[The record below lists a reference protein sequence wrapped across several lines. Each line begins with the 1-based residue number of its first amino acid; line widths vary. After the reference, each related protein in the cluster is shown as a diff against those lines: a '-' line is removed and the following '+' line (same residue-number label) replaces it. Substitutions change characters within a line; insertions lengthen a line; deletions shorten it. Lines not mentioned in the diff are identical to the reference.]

1 MTGFKKRVVSA
12 TFWSVSG
19 QVLQQSL
26 RLISNLFLTRL
37 LVPEMFG
44 VMAVTTVIIIG
55 LTQLSD
61 VGITQKIIQSK
72 HGDNISFLN
81 MAWTLQIL
89 QGFFI
94 SLIILFV
101 SGSLYYSQQM
111 GFLNIG
117 SAYADPRLP
126 GILSLSAL
134 VPIINGFKSIHLV
147 SLSRNLKLKPLI
159 GLQVFSQVIGLCAM
173 VFLAWYYQNIWSL
186 VFGGIVSSTIL
197 TLLSHRS
204 LFGPRC
210 KFYWDSKIAKDFFNF
225 GKWIII
231 GSTLG
236 FFVNQGDRII
246 LGALITPEKL
256 GIYVVAYF
264 LANALKELLH
274 RLMSSV
280 FYPAI
285 SETVRNNPKNISTV
299 YYKLRNRVD
308 FLVAIAAALLCINGH
323 NIIELLYDDRYID
336 AGWII
341 EILSISLL
349 FTGYAMAL
357 QCFMA
362 LGNTKIHALLSLI
375 RTISTF
381 VFIPLAYSFFGFKAA
396 IWTIAIMPM
405 TEFPVYFYNMYKFK
419 ILKIF
424 DELRLYLIFIISY
437 GFFYLINMLYF
448 QELNKISW
456 NKIYGFFISNYNY
469 ITSLI

>member
-101 SGSLYYSQQM
+101 SGCLYYSQKM
-111 GFLNIG
+111 GFLNI
-117 SAYADPRLP
+117 SSTYADPRLP

-134 VPIINGFKSIHLV
+134 VPVITGFKSIHLV

-159 GLQVFSQVIGLCAM
+159 GLQVFSQIIGLCAM
-173 VFLAWYYQNIWSL
+173 IFLAWYYQNIWSL
-186 VFGGIVSSTIL
+186 VFGGIVSSSAL
-197 TLLSHRS
+197 TVLSHRS
-204 LFGPRC
+204 SFGPRC
-210 KFYWDSKIAKDFFNF
+210 KFYWDSKIAKDFFSF

-274 RLMSSV
+274 RLMASV

-323 NIIELLYDDRYID
+323 NIIEFLYDGRYID

-437 GFFYLINMLYF
+437 GFFYLINMLFF
-448 QELNKISW
+448 QELNTTSW
-456 NKIYGFFISNYNY
+456 NKIYSFFISNYNY

>member
-1 MTGFKKRVVSA
+1 MAGFKKRVVSA

-44 VMAVTTVIIIG
+44 VMAVTTVIIMG

-72 HGDNISFLN
+72 HGDDISFLN
-81 MAWTLQIL
+81 MAWTLQVL
-89 QGFFI
+89 QSFFI
-94 SLIILFV
+94 SLILLLV
-101 SGSLYYSQQM
+101 SAGLYYSQQM
-111 GFLNIG
+111 EFLSIG

-159 GLQVFSQVIGLCAM
+159 GLQVFSQIIGLCAM
-173 VFLAWYYQNIWSL
+173 IFLAWYYRNIWSL
-186 VFGGIVSSTIL
+186 VFGGMVSSLIL
-197 TLLSHRS
+197 TLFSHNS

-210 KFYWDSKIAKDFFNF
+210 KFYLDSKIAKDFFNF
-225 GKWIII
+225 GKWVII

-246 LGALITPEKL
+246 LGALITPEQL
-256 GIYVVAYF
+256 GIYVVAFF
-264 LANALKELLH
+264 LANALKELLQ
-274 RLMSSV
+274 RLMASV

-285 SETVRNNPKNISTV
+285 SETVRNNPNNISTV
-299 YYKLRNRVD
+299 YYKLRNRID
-308 FLVAIAAALLCINGH
+308 FLVAIVAALLCINGH
-323 NIIELLYDDRYID
+323 HVIELLYDDRYVD

-341 EILSISLL
+341 EILSLSLL
-349 FTGYAMAL
+349 FTGYAMAS
-357 QCFMA
+357 QYFMA

-381 VFIPLAYSFFGFKAA
+381 IFIPLAYSFFGLKAA
-396 IWTIAIMPM
+396 IWVIAIVPI
-405 TEFPVYFYNMYKFK
+405 TEFPVYFYNMHKYK
-419 ILKIF
+419 ILKLF
-424 DELRLYLIFIISY
+424 DELRLYLIFIIAY
-437 GFFYLINMLYF
+437 GFFYLINKLF
-448 QELNKISW
+448 
-456 NKIYGFFISNYNY
+456 
-469 ITSLI
+469 

>member
-1 MTGFKKRVVSA
+1 
-12 TFWSVSG
+12 
-19 QVLQQSL
+19 
-26 RLISNLFLTRL
+26 
-37 LVPEMFG
+37 MFG

-72 HGDNISFLN
+72 QGDNISFLN

-159 GLQVFSQVIGLCAM
+159 GLQVFSQIIGLCAM
-173 VFLAWYYQNIWSL
+173 VFLAWYYRSIWSL
-186 VFGGIVSSTIL
+186 VFGGIVSSTVL
-197 TLLSHRS
+197 TLLSHHS
-204 LFGPRC
+204 LFGSRC
-210 KFYWDSKIAKDFFNF
+210 EFYWDNKIAKDFFNF

-231 GSTLG
+231 GSPLG

-274 RLMSSV
+274 RLMASV

-285 SETVRNNPKNISTV
+285 SETVRNNPKNISSV

-381 VFIPLAYSFFGFKAA
+381 VFIPLAYSFFGLKAA

-456 NKIYGFFISNYNY
+456 NKIYGFFISNYNS

>member
-1 MTGFKKRVVSA
+1 
-12 TFWSVSG
+12 
-19 QVLQQSL
+19 
-26 RLISNLFLTRL
+26 
-37 LVPEMFG
+37 MFG

-72 HGDNISFLN
+72 HGDDLSFLN

-101 SGSLYYSQQM
+101 SAGLYYSQQM

-134 VPIINGFKSIHLV
+134 VPIINSFKSIHLV

-159 GLQVFSQVIGLCAM
+159 GLQVFSQIIGLCAM
-173 VFLAWYYQNIWSL
+173 VFLAWYYRNIWSL
-186 VFGGIVSSTIL
+186 IFGGLVSSSILTIL
-197 TLLSHRS
+197 SHNS
-204 LFGPRC
+204 LFGPKC
-210 KFYWDSKIAKDFFNF
+210 KFYWDSRIAKDFFNF

-256 GIYVVAYF
+256 GVYVVAYF

-274 RLMSSV
+274 RLMASV

-285 SETVRNNPKNISTV
+285 SETVRNNPKNISIV

-308 FLVAIAAALLCINGH
+308 FLVAIASALLCIYGH
-323 NIIELLYDDRYID
+323 NIINLLYDDRYVD

-381 VFIPLAYSFFGFKAA
+381 IFIPLAYNLFGLKAA
-396 IWTIAIMPM
+396 IWVIAVIPM

-424 DELRLYLIFIISY
+424 DELRLYLIFIIAY
-437 GFFYLINMLYF
+437 GAFYFLKVLYF
-448 QELNKISW
+448 QDVKRISW
-456 NKIYGFFISNYNY
+456 NTIYDFFISNYNY
-469 ITSLI
+469 MTSLI